1 MKNGIYTDR
10 NSTSNSTSSYIFYFP
25 QAEKDRTQSLCSTY
39 KVYVYFILECIN
51 FHRQKTNLMK
61 RKPHSEQKRKHQRKE
76 TFCVQRCEGT
86 DVNVQPDDS

>member
-1 MKNGIYTDR
+1 MKNSIYTDR

-25 QAEKDRTQSLCSTY
+25 WTEKDRTQSLCSTY

-76 TFCVQRCEGT
+76 TFVCS
-86 DVNVQPDDS
+86 DVRGLT